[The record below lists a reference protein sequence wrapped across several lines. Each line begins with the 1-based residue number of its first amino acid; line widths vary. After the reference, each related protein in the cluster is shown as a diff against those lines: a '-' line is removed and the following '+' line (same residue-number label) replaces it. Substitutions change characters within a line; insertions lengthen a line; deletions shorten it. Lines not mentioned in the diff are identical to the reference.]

1 MSEVKLENTNTNT
14 STTTNFKN
22 SKIDISPILKDVEN
36 CIKSGLGDK
45 LQSFFYDFETY
56 EKTHNE
62 VLNLTVVKNLV
73 NHNNLLVRVVNKSVC
88 KSDIKC
94 EEEDF
99 STNSELYL
107 LKQEIL
113 YLKRELSKYQKIE
126 NEISSINLEIKE
138 KKCNCICS
146 CNKSEDIS
154 IVNKMLLGQ
163 NVKNIIL
170 QENQIIID
178 LSQTNLS

>member
-1 MSEVKLENTNTNT
+1 MSEVKLENTNTNTNT

-126 NEISSINLEIKE
+126 NEI
-138 KKCNCICS
+138 
-146 CNKSEDIS
+146 
-154 IVNKMLLGQ
+154 
-163 NVKNIIL
+163 
-170 QENQIIID
+170 
-178 LSQTNLS
+178 

>member
-14 STTTNFKN
+14 NTSTSTNFKN

-36 CIKSGLGDK
+36 CIKSGLDDK

-94 EEEDF
+94 EEDDF
-99 STNSELYL
+99 STDSELYL

-126 NEISSINLEIKE
+126 NDNELSSINLEIKE
-138 KKCNCICS
+138 KKCN
-146 CNKSEDIS
+146 
-154 IVNKMLLGQ
+154 
-163 NVKNIIL
+163 
-170 QENQIIID
+170 
-178 LSQTNLS
+178 

>member
-1 MSEVKLENTNTNT
+1 MSEVKLENTNTNTNT

-88 KSDIKC
+88 KSDIKKRMKYHR
-94 EEEDF
+94 
-99 STNSELYL
+99 LI
-107 LKQEIL
+107 LK
-113 YLKRELSKYQKIE
+113 LKRKNVTVYVVVIRVKI
-126 NEISSINLEIKE
+126 
-138 KKCNCICS
+138 
-146 CNKSEDIS
+146 
-154 IVNKMLLGQ
+154 
-163 NVKNIIL
+163 
-170 QENQIIID
+170 
-178 LSQTNLS
+178 